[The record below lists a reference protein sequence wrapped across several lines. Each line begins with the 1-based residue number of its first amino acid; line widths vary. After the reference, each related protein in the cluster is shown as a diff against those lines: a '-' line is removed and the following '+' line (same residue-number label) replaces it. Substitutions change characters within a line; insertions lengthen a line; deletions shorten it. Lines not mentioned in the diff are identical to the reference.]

1 MGYTRPHKDVSRVLP
16 TIQCDVP
23 EDGRRSRHRT
33 ATARR
38 RTSTTTRKGPTTTR
52 PPTPRVEWPERCG
65 DPTHIPTRVAT
76 SRQRVLEGNGRVLRI
91 VTATSR
97 ASVIW
102 TPTGSPSRT
111 RGTGLC
117 TCGPQKV
124 PNFESFS
131 LVNI

>member
-16 TIQCDVP
+16 TTWRAVVGW
-23 EDGRRSRHRT
+23 GRRSRHRT

-91 VTATSR
+91 VTATFR
-97 ASVIW
+97 ASLIC

-111 RGTGLC
+111 RGTPACKRELR
-117 TCGPQKV
+117 P
-124 PNFESFS
+124 
-131 LVNI
+131 LL